1 MGWLTSLIYK
11 ATPPTL
17 ADGEQT
23 QPLADSSGNL
33 KIAGTVTATPP
44 ATGTGTST
52 NATRTVTASDSP
64 DVTALGAVADA
75 AVTNP
80 ASSASVIAA
89 LKGLLTR
96 IGFTLTAASGVASAA
111 LRTVNSTDDPV
122 IGATNE
128 TAPASDTATS
138 GLNGRLQRIAQRLT
152 SLLTQG
158 TGAASAALRSVLA
171 DDAGV
176 ISVGRLISCAATTNG
191 TNVKGSA
198 GAVFSVRGY
207 NTAAAVK
214 WIKLYNKAT
223 APTVGT
229 DTPVLT
235 FAAPPSAAFHIE
247 FANGR
252 YFSTG
257 IGYGMTG
264 AVADAD
270 TTALAAG
277 DIVAFHVEYR

>member
-1 MGWLTSLIYK
+1 MGLWSFIYK
-11 ATPPTL
+11 ASPPTL
-17 ADGEQT
+17 ADGAQT
-23 QPLADSSGNL
+23 QPLADSAGNL
-33 KIAGTVTATPP
+33 KVAGSVTSTPATVGAGTA
-44 ATGTGTST
+44 A
-52 NATRTVTASDSP
+52 AAARTVEASDSP
-64 DVTALGAVADA
+64 VTTALGAVADA

-80 ASSASVIAA
+80 ASSASIVAA

-128 TAPASDTATS
+128 TAPASDTATA

-152 SLLTQG
+152 SLIVQG
-158 TGAASAALRSVLA
+158 TGAASSAQRSVLA

-176 ISVGRLISCAATTNG
+176 TSVGRLMSCAATTNA
-191 TNVKGSA
+191 TNVKASA
-198 GAVFSVRGY
+198 GTVFSIRGY
-207 NTAAAVK
+207 NTAGVPK
-214 WIKLYNKAT
+214 YVKLYDKAT

-229 DTPVLT
+229 DVPVLVVAVPT
-235 FAAPPSAAFHIE
+235 GAPFHIE

-257 IGYGMTG
+257 IGYSLQGG
-264 AVADAD
+264 VADAD

-277 DIVAFHVEYR
+277 DIIAFHVEYR